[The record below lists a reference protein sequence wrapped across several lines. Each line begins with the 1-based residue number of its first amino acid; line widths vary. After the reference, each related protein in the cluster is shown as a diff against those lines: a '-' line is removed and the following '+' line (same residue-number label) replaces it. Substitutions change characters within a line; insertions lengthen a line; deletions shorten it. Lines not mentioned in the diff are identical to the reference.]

1 MKWVSASKLNLS
13 LVGLVG
19 VAGFVFALK
28 RDGVVESFIGLSL
41 LFQRKN
47 HLEAKY
53 SVPGLQNLGNNCF
66 LNVVL
71 QVLRLLARGNQAW

>member
-19 VAGFVFALK
+19 VAGFVFVLK
-28 RDGVVESFIGLSL
+28 RGGIVGSFGGLSL

-66 LNVVL
+66 LNVIL
-71 QVLRLLARGNQAW
+71 QVPRFLVVGNRAC